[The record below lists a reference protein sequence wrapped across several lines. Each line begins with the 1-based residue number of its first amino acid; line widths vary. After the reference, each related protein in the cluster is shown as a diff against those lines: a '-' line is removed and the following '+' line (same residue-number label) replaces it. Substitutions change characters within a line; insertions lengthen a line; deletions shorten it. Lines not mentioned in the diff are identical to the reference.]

1 MKKDKTYDKI
11 ANALFKDEKETCM
24 MLTPNEEAIRK
35 RMMLCVSMRMQEPFM
50 EDQEVVNFLI
60 HGCGGATECVSKSQA
75 YRDVAMCNRL
85 LGNIQLAAKNWYRY
99 LIVEGAK
106 KAYNMAMEKGDAKGA
121 ASALDKLG
129 KYTRCD
135 KEDEQLDFEQLI
147 PPSFEPTDDYTLID
161 GLTKI
166 DNLEQRRKELRA
178 LAKGI
183 SIEDAEIV
191 EDDEETED
199 SCQ

>member
-1 MKKDKTYDKI
+1 
-11 ANALFKDEKETCM
+11 
-24 MLTPNEEAIRK
+24 
-35 RMMLCVSMRMQEPFM
+35 
-50 EDQEVVNFLI
+50 
-60 HGCGGATECVSKSQA
+60 
-75 YRDVAMCNRL
+75 
-85 LGNIQLAAKNWYRY
+85 
-99 LIVEGAK
+99 
-106 KAYNMAMEKGDAKGA
+106 MAMEKGDAKGA

-191 EDDEETED
+191 DDDEETED